1 MELIKMIKIF
11 KTITMTLL
19 KNFVIPFVLLF
30 LFSSSE
36 YKKDNIITS
45 HQIKNNVVINKIP
58 EIEKLIKKR
67 LSTNIQ

>member
-1 MELIKMIKIF
+1 MIKIF

-30 LFSSSE
+30 LISSSE
-36 YKKDNIITS
+36 YKKDNIITL
-45 HQIKNNVVINKIP
+45 HLIKNNVVINKIP

>member
-19 KNFVIPFVLLF
+19 KNFVILFVLLF
-30 LFSSSE
+30 LISSSE
-36 YKKDNIITS
+36 YKKDNIITL

>member
-30 LFSSSE
+30 LISSSE
-36 YKKDNIITS
+36 YKKDNIITL

>member
-1 MELIKMIKIF
+1 MIKIF

-30 LFSSSE
+30 LISSSE
-36 YKKDNIITS
+36 YKKDNIITL

-58 EIEKLIKKR
+58 EIETLIKKR

>member
-1 MELIKMIKIF
+1 MIKIF

>member
-1 MELIKMIKIF
+1 MIKIF

-36 YKKDNIITS
+36 YKKDNIITL

>member
-1 MELIKMIKIF
+1 MIKIF

-30 LFSSSE
+30 LISSSE
-36 YKKDNIITS
+36 YKKDNIITI

>member
-30 LFSSSE
+30 LISSSE
-36 YKKDNIITS
+36 YKKDNIITL

-58 EIEKLIKKR
+58 EIEKLIKK
-67 LSTNIQ
+67 LFCG

>member
-1 MELIKMIKIF
+1 MIKIF

-30 LFSSSE
+30 LISSSE
-36 YKKDNIITS
+36 YKKDNIITLQ
-45 HQIKNNVVINKIP
+45 QIKNNVVINKIP

>member
-1 MELIKMIKIF
+1 MIKIF

-19 KNFVIPFVLLF
+19 KNFVILFFLLF
-30 LFSSSE
+30 LISSSE
-36 YKKDNIITS
+36 YKKDNIITL

>member
-1 MELIKMIKIF
+1 MIKIF

-30 LFSSSE
+30 LISSSE
-36 YKKDNIITS
+36 YKKDNIITL

-58 EIEKLIKKR
+58 EIEKLIKK
-67 LSTNIQ
+67 LFCG

>member
-1 MELIKMIKIF
+1 MIKIF

-36 YKKDNIITS
+36 YKKDNIITL

-67 LSTNIQ
+67 LSTNIH

>member
-1 MELIKMIKIF
+1 MIKIF

-30 LFSSSE
+30 LISSSE
-36 YKKDNIITS
+36 YKKDNIITL
-45 HQIKNNVVINKIP
+45 HQTKNNVVINKIP

>member
-30 LFSSSE
+30 LISSSE
-36 YKKDNIITS
+36 YKKDNIITL
-45 HQIKNNVVINKIP
+45 HQTKNNVVINKIP

>member
-1 MELIKMIKIF
+1 MIKIF

-19 KNFVIPFVLLF
+19 KNFVILFVLLF
-30 LFSSSE
+30 LISSSE
-36 YKKDNIITS
+36 YKKDNIITL

>member
-1 MELIKMIKIF
+1 MIKIF

-30 LFSSSE
+30 LISSSE
-36 YKKDNIITS
+36 YKKDNIITL

>member
-19 KNFVIPFVLLF
+19 KNFVILFVLLF
-30 LFSSSE
+30 LISSSE
-36 YKKDNIITS
+36 YKKDNIITL

-58 EIEKLIKKR
+58 EIEKLIKTR